1 MILTPLFTP
10 PLDTAPGGERLTV
23 QLVDVTVHDGEYSF
37 GFERLERWVEVCRRC
52 GVSYLE
58 MAHLFTQWGAK
69 AAPKIMGTVDGA
81 EKRLFGWETDAHGE
95 EYARFLREFL
105 PALMDELK
113 RLGVADR
120 VYFHISDEPSLEH
133 LEDYRHACSLV
144 KPYIQGR
151 TVIDAL
157 SDFAFYQTGAL
168 QKPVVAIDHL
178 EQFLQAEVSGLW
190 TYYCVGQYRDVTN
203 AFIAMPA
210 ARTRI
215 LGVQLYL
222 FQLEGFLQWGY
233 NFYHTE
239 LSRRQINPYETTDAG
254 GVFPSGD
261 PFQVYP
267 GPDGNPEESLRFMNL
282 HLAMQDLRALEALE
296 TLRGREHVLQLLNEC
311 AQGLLTLTEY
321 PREAAFFEKLRRR
334 VNEELTT

>member
-1 MILTPLFTP
+1 
-10 PLDTAPGGERLTV
+10 
-23 QLVDVTVHDGEYSF
+23 
-37 GFERLERWVEVCRRC
+37 
-52 GVSYLE
+52 
-58 MAHLFTQWGAK
+58 
-69 AAPKIMGTVDGA
+69 
-81 EKRLFGWETDAHGE
+81 
-95 EYARFLREFL
+95 
-105 PALMDELK
+105 
-113 RLGVADR
+113 
-120 VYFHISDEPSLEH
+120 
-133 LEDYRHACSLV
+133 
-144 KPYIQGR
+144 
-151 TVIDAL
+151 
-157 SDFAFYQTGAL
+157 
-168 QKPVVAIDHL
+168 
-178 EQFLQAEVSGLW
+178 
-190 TYYCVGQYRDVTN
+190 
-203 AFIAMPA
+203 MPA

-321 PREAAFFEKLRRR
+321 PQEAAFFEKLRRR